1 MCKTLIVEDNA
12 GFRETLRDLLSSRFP
27 DMLFEESEGG
37 KEVMDKISIFS
48 PDFVFVDIKLKGEN
62 GLELTKKIKATYS
75 RAIVIILTAHDLP
88 EYRQAAKENG
98 ANHFLSKD
106 SSTAGEIWAV
116 MESCLSHLRLRRH
129 PEIPDNCC

>member
-12 GFRETLRDLLSSRFP
+12 GFRATLRDLLSSRFP

-37 KEVMDKISIFS
+37 EEAMERISDFS

-62 GLELTKKIKATYS
+62 GLELTKKIKATHS
-75 RAIVIILTAHDLP
+75 RAVVIILTAHDLP

-106 SSTAGEIWAV
+106 SSTAEEIWAV
-116 MESCLSHLRLRRH
+116 MDSSLPFSEPHG
-129 PEIPDNCC
+129 PADNR